1 MRLDRFL
8 SESTEL
14 TRSLAKKALHRGE
27 VEVNGEVI
35 KNAAFKLD
43 QEQDVRWMGEPLALV
58 GVRYLMLNKPTGY
71 ECTTRPGRYPS
82 VVELL
87 DVTKRDRLHI
97 AGRLDVDTT
106 GLVLITEDGQWS
118 HRLTSPKRRCDKH
131 YLVTLAQPLMDGAED
146 LLAAGLMLERED
158 KPTLPAR
165 LERMPA
171 TDEDEVVQARL
182 VIQEGRYHQI
192 KRMFA
197 ALGNEVVA
205 LHRERIGDIVL
216 DSTLATGEWRELTET
231 EIASI

>member
-14 TRSLAKKALHRGE
+14 TRSLAKRALHRGE
-27 VEVNGEVI
+27 VEVDGEVI
-35 KNAAFKLD
+35 KNSAFKLGD
-43 QEQDVRWMGEPLALV
+43 KQDVRWMGAPLALV

-87 DVTKRDRLHI
+87 DVTKRERLHI

-131 YLVTLAQPLMDGAED
+131 YLVTLAQPLMEGAED
-146 LLAAGLMLERED
+146 LLAAGLMLEKED

-165 LERMPA
+165 LERLP
-171 TDEDEVVQARL
+171 TSGEDEGVQARL

-197 ALGNEVVA
+197 ALDNEVVA
-205 LHRERIGDIVL
+205 LHREQVGDIVL
-216 DSTLATGEWRELTET
+216 DPALATGEWRELSEA

>member
-27 VEVNGEVI
+27 VEVDGEVI

-43 QEQDVRWMGEPLALV
+43 DKQDVRWMGAPLSLV

-82 VVELL
+82 VIELL
-87 DVTKRDRLHI
+87 DVTKPGRLHT

-131 YLVTLAQPLMDGAED
+131 YLVTLARPLAEGAEH
-146 LLAAGLMLERED
+146 LLAEGLMLEGED
-158 KPTLPAR
+158 RPTLPAR
-165 LERMPA
+165 LERLPA
-171 TDEDEVVQARL
+171 SDEGERVRL

-197 ALGNEVVA
+197 ALDNAVVA
-205 LHRERIGDIVL
+205 LHREQIGDIAL
-216 DSTLATGEWRELTET
+216 DPSLAPGDWRELTEA
-231 EIASI
+231 EVASI

>member
-27 VEVNGEVI
+27 VEVDGDVI
-35 KNAAFKLD
+35 KNAAFKLGE
-43 QEQDVRWMGEPLALV
+43 EQDVRWMGAPLALV

-82 VVELL
+82 AVELL
-87 DVTKRDRLHI
+87 DVTKRERLHI

-131 YLVTLAQPLMDGAED
+131 YLVTLAQPLMEDAED
-146 LLAAGLMLERED
+146 RLAAGLMLEKED

-165 LERMPA
+165 LERLP
-171 TDEDEVVQARL
+171 TRDEDEFVQARL

-216 DSTLATGEWRELTET
+216 DSALAPGEWRELTEA